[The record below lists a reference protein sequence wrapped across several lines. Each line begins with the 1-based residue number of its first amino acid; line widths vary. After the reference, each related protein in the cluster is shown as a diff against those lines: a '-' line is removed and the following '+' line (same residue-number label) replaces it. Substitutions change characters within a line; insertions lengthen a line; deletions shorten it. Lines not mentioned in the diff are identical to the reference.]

1 MKTITTFELQ
11 MLIDKRN
18 VDLID
23 VRPKK
28 EFKAVHALVARSIPL
43 VEFEPHSVLSHRK
56 LDKRAPLYIMC
67 RNRILASIA
76 AGGFAAAG
84 LPEPIV
90 VEGGIEA
97 WERQC
102 LPVVR
107 KRSWQMPV
115 IDAPTATLLTALAFG
130 LGLAFHG
137 FFFFVALFVLATWA
151 TPHVFEFTSRRDA
164 EIEHNHW
171 HGTLVAECS

>member
-1 MKTITTFELQ
+1 MKTITPFELQ

-28 EFKAVHALVARSIPL
+28 EFKAAHALVARPIPL

-76 AGGFAAAG
+76 AGGLAAAG
-84 LPEPIV
+84 VPEPIV
-90 VEGGIEA
+90 VDGGIEA

-102 LPVVR
+102 LPVIR
-107 KRSWQMPV
+107 ERSWRMPV
-115 IDAPTATLLTALAFG
+115 IDAPTAALLAAFAFG

-137 FFFFVALFVLATWA
+137 FFFVVALFVLATWA
-151 TPHVFEFTSRRDA
+151 APYAFEFASRRDG
-164 EIEHNHW
+164 EVEHNLW
-171 HGTLVAECS
+171 HRALVAECG